1 MPVSVKPDPIQ
12 ELIIQ
17 PDDSTIAEG
26 EHVDYQVFAK
36 RTERLQELRPMD
48 GLQLQ
53 TANPVIAS
61 AAKDDLRVT
70 GMKQGKTK
78 VTAKFG
84 SRRAEAQL
92 AVTRPAKP
100 AAPPAPA
107 VGLRFIPD
115 LLRLEL
121 GTPGDSIR
129 VVRVNSDGSEEDVD
143 HLAKIEVQKP
153 KDVIAINQTASGPI
167 VQPKKA
173 GQTQLKAT
181 LGKLET
187 VKPMLIDVSEQLPD
201 PARLRVFP
209 PTLQLEVGQTGGF
222 TRAEVIPPSGR
233 SPGAGEVQNY
243 CDPEPGIR
251 SVAGRTHAARV
262 IAGAGGL
269 QRDCR

>member
-1 MPVSVKPDPIQ
+1 MIELSGREVLGVEEGKARVCHVERKAPGKDAGFGEADPIQ

-78 VTAKFG
+78 VRAKFG

-100 AAPPAPA
+100 AAPQPPLW
-107 VGLRFIPD
+107 VCGL
-115 LLRLEL
+115 
-121 GTPGDSIR
+121 S
-129 VVRVNSDGSEEDVD
+129 
-143 HLAKIEVQKP
+143 
-153 KDVIAINQTASGPI
+153 PI
-167 VQPKKA
+167 CC
-173 GQTQLKAT
+173 GW
-181 LGKLET
+181 
-187 VKPMLIDVSEQLPD
+187 
-201 PARLRVFP
+201 
-209 PTLQLEVGQTGGF
+209 
-222 TRAEVIPPSGR
+222 TRH
-233 SPGAGEVQNY
+233 
-243 CDPEPGIR
+243 
-251 SVAGRTHAARV
+251 AGRQHP
-262 IAGAGGL
+262 
-269 QRDCR
+269 CRPCQLRRFRRRCRSSGKD